1 MTHVH
6 NSARNSESIDVHF
19 LMNSLA
25 VILSQAQYTGY
36 FVINIHYKIRYR
48 TRALLGVCAYI
59 STGSKPPLNSEY
71 APNSEMDN
79 LIWMGIN

>member
-1 MTHVH
+1 MPK
-6 NSARNSESIDVHF
+6 NFRAYARITLEPP
-19 LMNSLA
+19 LLKLWLRA
-25 VILSQAQYTGY
+25 CTE
-36 FVINIHYKIRYR
+36 YR